1 MAMTKRA
8 APRTKKAPATADA
21 AAPPAEASAPPAK
34 RARRKKTPTEGSR
47 GLPAGVLLAGPVPPE
62 VESLA
67 RAIQEDG
74 GSVLA
79 IYRDPLGA
87 HPTVL
92 AGLPLD
98 RVEPTPFQRD
108 LSEAHAKKLADVIDK
123 IGAFLDPIIAFRR
136 PDGHYWT
143 PNGRHRLEAMKRL
156 GGRALVA
163 LVVPDER
170 VAYQILALNTEKAH
184 NVRERAI
191 EVIRMARSLAD
202 AGSDRA
208 EKDFSFEFE
217 EPALLTLGLCYE
229 ARPRFSGGSY
239 HGLLRASDAFLDLP
253 LAEALTHRE
262 AQAAR
267 LLELDDRVTEIAAA
281 LKARGFESPFLKPF
295 VVARLNPL
303 RFRKGAQMA
312 VDDVLD
318 RMLDAARSFDVG
330 RVRPDQIAR
339 TGGPPLEEAA

>member
-1 MAMTKRA
+1 MATTKRA
-8 APRTKKAPATADA
+8 ATPREKKAPETAAAAPKPEA
-21 AAPPAEASAPPAK
+21 AAPPVK
-34 RARRKKTPTEGSR
+34 RARRKKGPAEGSR

-62 VESLA
+62 VDALT

-79 IYRDPLGA
+79 VYRDPLGA

-92 AGLPLD
+92 AGLPLE

-108 LSEAHAKKLADVIDK
+108 LSEAHAKKLAAVIDK
-123 IGAFLDPIIAFRR
+123 IGTFLDPIIAFRR
-136 PDGHYWT
+136 PDGRYWT
-143 PNGRHRLEAMKRL
+143 PNGRHRLEAMRRL

-184 NVRERAI
+184 NVRERAL
-191 EVIRMARSLAD
+191 EVIRMARSLAE
-202 AGSDRA
+202 AGVDRT
-208 EKDFSFEFE
+208 EEDFSFEFE

-239 HGLLRASDAFLDLP
+239 HGLLRATDAFLNLP
-253 LAEALTHRE
+253 LEDALARRE
-262 AQAAR
+262 AQAQR
-267 LLELDDRVTEIAAA
+267 LLALDDRVTEIAAA

-303 RFRKGAQMA
+303 RFRKGATMA
-312 VDDVLD
+312 VDDLLD
-318 RMLDAARSFDVG
+318 RMLDAARTFDVG
-330 RVRPDQIAR
+330 RVRHEQIAR